1 MDKNKLSGYD
11 RYILLTQQTKTMR
24 SNMQAYG
31 VFQEILQFVE
41 KCSKTDAKVIKH
53 NDEYV
58 DKPITRDQAQRL
70 LDKVSNVKWDN
81 NIVAIGKFLQLD
93 FRV

>member
-1 MDKNKLSGYD
+1 
-11 RYILLTQQTKTMR
+11 
-24 SNMQAYG
+24 MQAYG

-70 LDKVSNVKWDN
+70 LDKVNKVKWDN

>member
-11 RYILLTQQTKTMR
+11 RYILLTQQTKAMR

-53 NDEYV
+53 NEV
-58 DKPITRDQAQRL
+58 
-70 LDKVSNVKWDN
+70 
-81 NIVAIGKFLQLD
+81 
-93 FRV
+93 